1 MDRSRSSRR
10 RPLLAV
16 AAAAFLAS
24 CTTRGNAVAA
34 GGGESVRA
42 VAVERVTRQDLGRS
56 LELAAE
62 FRPNQEVDLHAKIA
76 GYVKVMHVDVGDH
89 VIKGQLIA
97 ELEAPEMTQQLAQA
111 EATLRRSQADVAK
124 ARSELQRSDAQ
135 HSIRQLSFDRLSAVI
150 KARPNLVAQQELDDA
165 SSRLQE
171 ADAQLASS
179 QAAVTVS
186 EAQVEIAAAAKKQF
200 EAMLTYLRIT
210 APFAGTITKRF
221 ADPGAMIQAG
231 TASNIQAMPV
241 VQLSQVNL
249 LRLVLPVPESVVPR
263 IRTNAPVEVRVE
275 SLKRVFQGRISR
287 FTGKLDGS
295 TRTMETEVDL
305 SNPDSAIKP
314 GMFGY
319 ATLELEQ
326 RQDVL
331 TIPVQ
336 ALSGRSVPV
345 TVLVIGPD
353 KRLQERQVN
362 LGMETPARI
371 EVVSGLRANDMVVV
385 GARANL
391 HPGLLVEPKVQDST
405 APGGG
410 H

>member
-1 MDRSRSSRR
+1 MDRPSSNHRQ
-10 RPLLAV
+10 PLLAV
-16 AAAAFLAS
+16 AAAVFLSS
-24 CTTRGNAVAA
+24 CTTRANAVVQ
-34 GGGESVRA
+34 GSGESVRA

-76 GYVKVMHVDVGDH
+76 GYLKAIYVDVGDH
-89 VIKGQLIA
+89 VKKGQLIA
-97 ELEAPEMTQQLAQA
+97 ELEAPEMTQELAQA
-111 EATLRRSQADVAK
+111 EATLKRSQVDVDRT
-124 ARSELQRSDAQ
+124 RSELRRSEAQ
-135 HSIRQLSFDRLSAVI
+135 HSIRQVSFERLSAVI
-150 KARPNLVAQQELDDA
+150 KARPNLVAQQEIDDA
-165 SSRLQE
+165 GSRLQE
-171 ADAQLASS
+171 AEAQLSVAQAVISAS
-179 QAAVTVS
+179 
-186 EAQVEIAAAAKKQF
+186 EEQVRIAAAVKERF
-200 EAMLTYLRIT
+200 DTMLTYLRIT
-210 APFAGTITKRF
+210 APFAGTITKRL

-231 TASNIQAMPV
+231 TASYVQAMPV
-241 VQLSQVNL
+241 VQLSQVDH

-263 IRTNAPVEVRVE
+263 IRTDTPVEVRVE

-287 FTGKLDGS
+287 FSGKLDSS

-305 SNPDSAIKP
+305 VNPDSVIKP

-319 ATLELEQ
+319 ATLVLEQ

-336 ALSGRSVPV
+336 ALSGRSSPA

-353 KRLQERQVN
+353 NRLQERQVN
-362 LGMETPARI
+362 LGMETPSRI
-371 EVVSGLRANDMVVV
+371 EVLSGLRENDMVVV

-391 HPGLLVEPKVQDST
+391 RPGLLVEPKVQDPT
-405 APGGG
+405 ARGGG